1 MCKKITSKALLIGL
15 AVMLATSCATP
26 KKMTLLLDM
35 DYDRPYGA
43 PPAPELKLREADRL
57 DIQILSE
64 TPQLAAPFNAALNVS
79 DTRASSERTIR
90 YTIDSQGN
98 IDFPVLGSLHL
109 EGLTVAQTKELIAE
123 KIQEKGY
130 IKDPVV
136 NVVLENFTV
145 TVIGSW
151 SDNVIVVDSPSINLL
166 QVLARSGG
174 VSNTSKI
181 KDLMVIR
188 TENGERIAYTVNLQS
203 KDLFNS
209 PVFYLQQNDVVYMKP
224 RGSGLSSEGQTI
236 MTFVGTGL
244 TLASII
250 SNFLLWSRR

>member
-123 KIQEKGY
+123 KIQEKG
-130 IKDPVV
+130 
-136 NVVLENFTV
+136 LQST
-145 TVIGSW
+145 TL
-151 SDNVIVVDSPSINLL
+151 PSKPGASNQTLFNLL
-166 QVLARSGG
+166 EVLSLICEVAQQVLARSGG

>member
-1 MCKKITSKALLIGL
+1 MSMKIEIKVLVIGL
-15 AVMLATSCATP
+15 AALLAASCATP
-26 KKMTLLLDM
+26 RKMTFLLDM

-64 TPQLAAPFNAALNVS
+64 TPQLAAPFNAALNLS
-79 DTRASSERTIR
+79 ETGATAERTVR
-90 YTIDSQGN
+90 YTIDNKGN
-98 IDFPVLGSLHL
+98 IEFPVLGTLHL

-123 KIQEKGY
+123 KIREKGY

-136 NVVLENFTV
+136 NVVLENFSV
-145 TVIGSW
+145 TVIGNIGNSEL
-151 SDNVIVVDSPSINLL
+151 VVDSPSINLL
-166 QVLARSGG
+166 QVIARSGG
-174 VSNTSKI
+174 VTNTSKI

-188 TENGERIAYTVNLQS
+188 TENGERVAYSVNLQS
-203 KDLFNS
+203 KDLFES

-224 RGSGLSSEGQTI
+224 RVAGLSSEGQTV
-236 MTFVGTGL
+236 MTFVGTTL

-250 SNFLLWSRR
+250 SNYLLWSNR

>member
-1 MCKKITSKALLIGL
+1 MKIEIKVLVIGL
-15 AVMLATSCATP
+15 AALLAASCATP
-26 KKMTLLLDM
+26 RKMTFLLDM

-64 TPQLAAPFNAALNVS
+64 TPQLAAPFNAALNLS
-79 DTRASSERTIR
+79 ETGATAERTVR
-90 YTIDSQGN
+90 YTIDNKGN
-98 IDFPVLGSLHL
+98 IEFPVLGTLHL

-123 KIQEKGY
+123 KIRKKGY

-136 NVVLENFTV
+136 NVVLENFSV
-145 TVIGSW
+145 TVIGNIGNS
-151 SDNVIVVDSPSINLL
+151 VLVVDSPSINLL
-166 QVLARSGG
+166 QVIARSGG
-174 VSNTSKI
+174 VTNTSKI

-188 TENGERIAYTVNLQS
+188 TENGERVAYSVNLQS
-203 KDLFNS
+203 KDLFES

-224 RGSGLSSEGQTI
+224 RGAGLSSEGQTV
-236 MTFVGTGL
+236 MTFVGTTL

-250 SNFLLWSRR
+250 SNYLLWSNR